1 MLRVKVQFISFRV
14 ELRRELAKFFLGKQI
29 EAVVARRPAPDRK
42 GAEVAGGHKLSSQLR
57 SLALY
62 TSIDLTLN
70 VTVGLPRMTRDIF
83 RSRDHAQ
90 GSMHT
95 SNANDK
101 ELRSSRSLLR

>member
-1 MLRVKVQFISFRV
+1 MLRVKIQFISFRV
-14 ELRRELAKFFLGKQI
+14 KLRGELAKFFLRKQI
-29 EAVVARRPAPDRK
+29 EAVAARRLAPDRK
-42 GAEVAGGHKLSSQLR
+42 GAEVAGGHKLSSKLR

-90 GSMHT
+90 RSMHT
-95 SNANDK
+95 SN
-101 ELRSSRSLLR
+101 R